1 MSLCPGAWRSS
12 MRLTRSCSRLF
23 STSSYLSLPHATI
36 RRRIGSSLSLDC
48 VLTRPLSISACL
60 HAARSNTEENAH
72 PEPTKA
78 ASAAS
83 HSPIS
88 SPPTSFSF
96 RPYAELMRLDRPA
109 GSYLLFMPCSWSI
122 TMASH
127 FMHAPTSVWLS
138 NLGLFAVGSFIMRG
152 AGCTINDMWDAKMDA
167 KVERT
172 KTRPIASGRITHGQ
186 ATIALGLQLAAG
198 LVVLLQLNTYSIIL
212 GSLALVPVT
221 LYPLMKR
228 VTNFPQVGMGLAF
241 TWGSML
247 GWSAVAGACY
257 WPAVLPLYAS
267 TVTWGVAYDLIYA
280 QQDKTDDKA
289 AGVGSMALLL
299 SDKGTK
305 RALVALSVVWMALLV
320 YAVQAQS
327 PIFPSFTAKD
337 GSTLSLHEWVQL
349 TFATGH
355 PFFAASWL
363 ATVAHIYW
371 QIHTLKLNNRMDCW
385 AKFCSNRSVGLII
398 FTGLAADYLYQW
410 ANSCNTHD
418 KSELPSEKT

>member
-1 MSLCPGAWRSS
+1 
-12 MRLTRSCSRLF
+12 
-23 STSSYLSLPHATI
+23 
-36 RRRIGSSLSLDC
+36 
-48 VLTRPLSISACL
+48 
-60 HAARSNTEENAH
+60 
-72 PEPTKA
+72 
-78 ASAAS
+78 
-83 HSPIS
+83 
-88 SPPTSFSF
+88 
-96 RPYAELMRLDRPA
+96 
-109 GSYLLFMPCSWSI
+109 
-122 TMASH
+122 
-127 FMHAPTSVWLS
+127 
-138 NLGLFAVGSFIMRG
+138 MRG

-337 GSTLSLHEWVQL
+337 G
-349 TFATGH
+349 
-355 PFFAASWL
+355 
-363 ATVAHIYW
+363 
-371 QIHTLKLNNRMDCW
+371 
-385 AKFCSNRSVGLII
+385 
-398 FTGLAADYLYQW
+398 
-410 ANSCNTHD
+410 
-418 KSELPSEKT
+418 

>member
-1 MSLCPGAWRSS
+1 MSLCRGAWRSS

-72 PEPTKA
+72 PEPPKA
-78 ASAAS
+78 ASAES
-83 HSPIS
+83 HSPLS

-127 FMHAPTSVWLS
+127 FMHAPTSVWLT

-186 ATIALGLQLAAG
+186 ATIALGL
-198 LVVLLQLNTYSIIL
+198 
-212 GSLALVPVT
+212 PVS
-221 LYPLMKR
+221 Y
-228 VTNFPQVGMGLAF
+228 
-241 TWGSML
+241 
-247 GWSAVAGACY
+247 
-257 WPAVLPLYAS
+257 
-267 TVTWGVAYDLIYA
+267 
-280 QQDKTDDKA
+280 
-289 AGVGSMALLL
+289 
-299 SDKGTK
+299 
-305 RALVALSVVWMALLV
+305 
-320 YAVQAQS
+320 
-327 PIFPSFTAKD
+327 
-337 GSTLSLHEWVQL
+337 
-349 TFATGH
+349 
-355 PFFAASWL
+355 
-363 ATVAHIYW
+363 
-371 QIHTLKLNNRMDCW
+371 
-385 AKFCSNRSVGLII
+385 
-398 FTGLAADYLYQW
+398 
-410 ANSCNTHD
+410 TH
-418 KSELPSEKT
+418 L